1 MRAALTN
8 IWQKGLLG
16 GGLKPVYGSE
26 SAVSV
31 VARTRGD
38 TQASVVLFF
47 SAWSAKRNHAAAMLT
62 MESLAL
68 ESVKVSVTW
77 RNCDARWRY
86 CSGAMHVPDR
96 GRRPGIGN
104 VPYQRQMATATGV

>member
-1 MRAALTN
+1 LA
-8 IWQKGLLG
+8 KGLPG
-16 GGLKPVYGSE
+16 GGLKLVYGSGDE

-31 VARTRGD
+31 VGRTGGD

-68 ESVKVSVTW
+68 ESVKVSATW
-77 RNCDARWRY
+77 RHCDARCR
-86 CSGAMHVPDR
+86 
-96 GRRPGIGN
+96 
-104 VPYQRQMATATGV
+104 